1 MLDRLRAT
9 FWSMFWVFGVGMTGV
24 AIYVTVST
32 LVKHFQISWYVIWIC
47 VAILFVIYQS
57 VHLFFV
63 EANYVCIITRFGKEY
78 DIIDK
83 PGFHFIVFG
92 LFLTRVYVPKEMRV
106 RVHQIKA
113 MTNNFIGCTMN
124 VVIVLERI
132 KGVPKAI
139 SEIESVIDTQVRVAL
154 LTLIQTMVW
163 DKHTRFNF
171 KGSVIIPAL
180 TDPLKPFGL
189 IIKSIDIDNIEIT
202 NIDLLHHSTTTSNV
216 QHRASITTATPNKE

>member
-1 MLDRLRAT
+1 MLDRLRST
-9 FWSMFWVFGVGMTGV
+9 FWSMFSVFAVLMTSV
-24 AIYVTVST
+24 TIYVTVST
-32 LVKHFQISWYVIWIC
+32 LVKHFQISWYVIWIG
-47 VAILFVIYQS
+47 VATLFVLYQS

-83 PGFHFIVFG
+83 PGFYFIVFG

-106 RVHQIKA
+106 RVNQIKA
-113 MTNNFIGCTMN
+113 ITNNFIGFTMN

-132 KGVPKAI
+132 KGVPKPIA
-139 SEIESVIDTQVRVAL
+139 EIESMIDTQSRVAL
-154 LTLIQTMVW
+154 LTFMQTLVW

-180 TDPLKPFGL
+180 KDILKPFGL

-202 NIDLLHHSTTTSNV
+202 NLDLLHHSTSNV
-216 QHRASITTATPNKE
+216 LHRAPITTTTTNKE